1 METCDEGWEENGG
14 HCFFWGRE
22 KKNWIAAEEFC
33 REEGGHLATVN
44 NDATKDFVLE
54 IIKRNNI
61 YSWAWIG
68 GSDIEEEG
76 VWKWA
81 DSTPWEDKFW
91 APGEP
96 NNAGNNED
104 CLVFSVDVL
113 IKQNPKSKNSVIKL
127 NHKFNDW
134 TCSKETFFLCSKK
147 MSNKQCLS
155 FVDYYLAIDD

>member
-1 METCDEGWEENGG
+1 M
-14 HCFFWGRE
+14 
-22 KKNWIAAEEFC
+22 
-33 REEGGHLATVN
+33 ATVN
-44 NDATKDFVLE
+44 TDASMDFVLKSM
-54 IIKRNNI
+54 KRSNI
-61 YSWAWIG
+61 SSGAWIG